1 MKNITMTEQ
10 IFQGK
15 NQTLPYR
22 EYDLVYFEENYLIIV
37 DDRIVGNSGGK
48 YEVNIYLKEFA
59 NKYLIYE
66 YKFDGDKKP
75 IENNEKKDKNYNDII
90 QYLLDNGIIKKITP
104 SKVLL

>member
-1 MKNITMTEQ
+1 MKKITMTEQ

-22 EYDLVYFEENYLIIV
+22 EYDLEYFEENYLIIV
-37 DDRIVGNSGGK
+37 DDRIVGNSGVK

-90 QYLLDNGIIKKITP
+90 QYLLDNDIIKKIKQ
-104 SKVLL
+104 SKSII

>member
-1 MKNITMTEQ
+1 MKKITMTEQ

-22 EYDLVYFEENYLIIV
+22 EYDLEYFEENYLIIV
-37 DDRIVGNSGGK
+37 DDMRVGNSGGR
-48 YEVNIYLKEFA
+48 YQVNIYLKDFS

-75 IENNEKKDKNYNDII
+75 VQNNEKINKDYIDII
-90 QYLLDNGIIKKITP
+90 QYLLENDIIKKIKP
-104 SKVLL
+104 SKSII